1 MKFGV
6 IFVKNNLEKLTIF
19 NNKIPLNFMTK
30 TFAEKSRNK
39 TFLGM
44 FALVSAT
51 SILFN
56 SCNQKK
62 DKKESEKLIP
72 KDHPVAKIVPK
83 LDDENVPS
91 DKRVIYLTFDDGPNR
106 GTENLLKILHK
117 RNICA
122 TAFLVG
128 KHAYGSKKQQEDL
141 ELLRKD
147 HLIELA
153 NHSFTHAHN
162 KYTDFYKHP
171 AGVVEDFNA
180 AKDSL
185 KLYDK
190 IARTPGRNIWRLNNI
205 TVTDLKSSTEAAD
218 KLKQAGYKVIG
229 WDLEWKPTN
238 KMALKGK
245 HEEMLKKVDSIFFN
259 DLEKTSR
266 HLVFLTHDQY
276 LTDAD
281 SINELDLF
289 IEKLQKSN
297 RFVFRKISEYPK
309 INEVLN

>member
-1 MKFGV
+1 MRK
-6 IFVKNNLEKLTIF
+6 IF
-19 NNKIPLNFMTK
+19 
-30 TFAEKSRNK
+30 AGKSRNR

-51 SILFN
+51 TVLVN
-56 SCNQKK
+56 SCNFKNEVNDSVSSQ
-62 DKKESEKLIP
+62 E
-72 KDHPVAKIVPK
+72 HPTAEPVTQM
-83 LDDENVPS
+83 DEENVDP
-91 DKRVIYLTFDDGPNR
+91 DKRVIYLTFDDGPNQ
-106 GTENLLKILHK
+106 GTENLLKILDK
-117 RNICA
+117 RNVCA

-128 KHAYGSKKQQEDL
+128 KHAYGSTRQKKDF
-141 ELLRKD
+141 ELLKQNP
-147 HLIELA
+147 LIELA

-162 KYTDFYKHP
+162 KYTDFYRN
-171 AGVVEDFNA
+171 AESVVHDFDI

-185 KLYDK
+185 KLHDK

-205 TVTDLKSSTEAAD
+205 NVTDIKSSTAAAD
-218 KLKQAGYKVIG
+218 GLKKEGYKVIG
-229 WDLEWKPTN
+229 WDLEWRPSQ
-238 KMALKGK
+238 KMTLKGS
-245 HEEMLKKVDSIFFN
+245 HEAMLKKVDSIFLN

-276 LTDAD
+276 LRDTD

-297 RFVFRKISEYPK
+297 RFVFRKISQYPK

>member
-1 MKFGV
+1 MK
-6 IFVKNNLEKLTIF
+6 
-19 NNKIPLNFMTK
+19 NF
-30 TFAEKSRNK
+30 FAEKSGNK

-44 FALVSAT
+44 FALMSAT

-62 DKKESEKLIP
+62 DRKESEKIIP
-72 KDHPVAKIVPK
+72 HQHPVAKTVPK
-83 LDDENVPS
+83 IDDENVPS

-106 GTENLLKILHK
+106 GTENLLKILNK
-117 RNICA
+117 RNVCA

-128 KHAYGSKKQQEDL
+128 QHAYGSKKQKEGL

-147 HLIELA
+147 PLIELA
-153 NHSFTHAHN
+153 NHSYTHAHN
-162 KYTDFYKHP
+162 KYTDFYKNP
-171 AGVVEDFNA
+171 EAVVHDFNI

-185 KLYDK
+185 KLNDK

-205 TVTDLKSSTEAAD
+205 TATDIKSSALAANSLQ
-218 KLKQAGYKVIG
+218 KAGYKVIG
-229 WDLEWKPTN
+229 WDLEWKPNNT
-238 KMALKGK
+238 MSLKGN
-245 HEEMLKKVDSIFFN
+245 HEAMLKKVDSIFFN

-281 SINELDLF
+281 SIDELDLF

-297 RFVFRKISEYPK
+297 RFVFKKISEYPK

>member
-1 MKFGV
+1 M
-6 IFVKNNLEKLTIF
+6 I
-19 NNKIPLNFMTK
+19 KI
-30 TFAEKSRNK
+30 FAEKSPKK

-44 FALVSAT
+44 FAVMSAA
-51 SILFN
+51 SIFFN
-56 SCNQKK
+56 SCNVKTEKNDTENFILK
-62 DKKESEKLIP
+62 DP
-72 KDHPVAKIVPK
+72 PVAKTVPK
-83 LDDENVPS
+83 IDDENVDS

-117 RNICA
+117 RNVCA

-128 KHAYGSKKQQEDL
+128 KHAYGSEKQQNDL

-147 HLIELA
+147 VLVELA
-153 NHSFTHAHN
+153 NHSYTHAHN
-162 KYTDFYKHP
+162 KYSDFYKNP
-171 AGVVEDFNA
+171 QFVVQDFNA

-185 KLYDK
+185 KLKDN

-205 TVTDLKSSTEAAD
+205 TNTDIKSSSAAAD
-218 KLKQAGYKVIG
+218 ELKKAGYKVIG
-229 WDLEWKPTN
+229 WDLEWKPTS
-238 KMALKGK
+238 KMALKGN
-245 HEEMLKKVDSIFFN
+245 HEMMLKRIDSIFFN

-276 LTDAD
+276 LTDDD

>member
-1 MKFGV
+1 MK
-6 IFVKNNLEKLTIF
+6 
-19 NNKIPLNFMTK
+19 K
-30 TFAEKSRNK
+30 TFAEKSLK
-39 TFLGM
+39 QTFLGM
-44 FALVSAT
+44 FAVMSAASALLT
-51 SILFN
+51 A
-56 SCNQKK
+56 CNQKNEV
-62 DKKESEKLIP
+62 KESEKVHSQ
-72 KDHPVAKIVPK
+72 KTPVAKVPK
-83 LDDENVPS
+83 IDDEDIPS

-128 KHAYGSKKQQEDL
+128 KHASDSKRQKEDL
-141 ELLRKD
+141 EKMKTDVLL
-147 HLIELA
+147 ELA
-153 NHSFTHAHN
+153 NHSYTHAHN
-162 KYTDFYKHP
+162 KYSDFYKNP
-171 AGVVEDFNA
+171 EAVVKDFNR

-185 KLYDK
+185 KLAGM

-205 TVTDLKSSTEAAD
+205 DVTDLKSSTEAANSLR
-218 KLKQAGYKVIG
+218 KAGYKLIG

-238 KMALKGK
+238 KMSLKDN
-245 HEEMLKKVDSIFFN
+245 HEAMLKKVDSIFFN

-297 RFVFRKISEYPK
+297 RFVFRKVSAYPK
-309 INEVLN
+309 INEILN

>member
-1 MKFGV
+1 MK
-6 IFVKNNLEKLTIF
+6 
-19 NNKIPLNFMTK
+19 NF
-30 TFAEKSRNK
+30 FAEKSKNV

-62 DKKESEKLIP
+62 DEKESEKMIS
-72 KDHPVAKIVPK
+72 KGHPVAKIVPQLK
-83 LDDENVPS
+83 DDEEIT

-106 GTENLLKILHK
+106 GTENLLKVLRK
-117 RNICA
+117 RNVCA

-128 KHAYGSKKQQEDL
+128 KHSYDSNRQKNDM
-141 ELLRKD
+141 ELLKKD
-147 HLIELA
+147 PLIELA

-162 KYTDFYKHP
+162 KYSNFYKNP
-171 AGVVEDFNA
+171 DAVVHDFDR

-185 KLYDK
+185 RLHDK

-205 TVTDLKSSTEAAD
+205 NVTDIKSSTLAAD
-218 KLKQAGYKVIG
+218 GLKKAGYKVIG

-238 KMALKGK
+238 KMVLKGS
-245 HEEMLKKVDSIFFN
+245 HEAMLKKVDSIFFN

-276 LTDAD
+276 LADTD

-297 RFVFRKISEYPK
+297 RFVFRKISAYPK

>member
-1 MKFGV
+1 MK
-6 IFVKNNLEKLTIF
+6 
-19 NNKIPLNFMTK
+19 K

-56 SCNQKK
+56 GCNRKN

-72 KDHPVAKIVPK
+72 QEHPVAKTVPK
-83 LDDENVPS
+83 IDDEDVAS
-91 DKRVIYLTFDDGPNR
+91 DKRVIYLTFDDGPNQ
-106 GTENLLKILHK
+106 GTKNLLKILNK
-117 RNICA
+117 RNVCA
-122 TAFLVG
+122 TAFIVG
-128 KHAYGSKKQQEDL
+128 KHIYGSKTQKNDF

-147 HLIELA
+147 PLIELA
-153 NHSFTHAHN
+153 NHSFTHANN
-162 KYTDFYKHP
+162 KYTDFYKNP
-171 AGVVEDFNA
+171 LGVVHDFDT

-190 IARTPGRNIWRLNNI
+190 IARTPGRNIWRLNHTN
-205 TVTDLKSSTEAAD
+205 VTDLKSSTEAAN
-218 KLKQAGYKVIG
+218 KLKEAGYKVIG
-229 WDLEWKPTN
+229 WDLEWKPSQ
-238 KMALKGK
+238 KMALKGN
-245 HEEMLKKVDSIFFN
+245 HEAMLKKVDSIFFN

>member
-1 MKFGV
+1 ALMSAT
-6 IFVKNNLEKLTIF
+6 TIF
-19 NNKIPLNFMTK
+19 
-30 TFAEKSRNK
+30 
-39 TFLGM
+39 
-44 FALVSAT
+44 
-51 SILFN
+51 FN
-56 SCNQKK
+56 SCNEKK
-62 DKKESEKLIP
+62 DRKESQKAIS
-72 KDHPVAKIVPK
+72 KQHPVAIKVQKI
-83 LDDENVPS
+83 DDENIAS

-117 RNICA
+117 RNVCA

-128 KHAYGSKKQQEDL
+128 QHAAGSKRQKDDL
-141 ELLRKD
+141 ESLRKD
-147 HLIELA
+147 KLVELA
-153 NHSFTHAHN
+153 NHSHTHAHN
-162 KYTDFYKHP
+162 KYTDFYRNP
-171 AGVVEDFNA
+171 ALVLHDFDT

-185 KLYDK
+185 KLNNK
-190 IARTPGRNIWRLNNI
+190 IARTPGRNIWRLNTI
-205 TVTDLKSSTEAAD
+205 TSTDIKTSNEAANSLKS
-218 KLKQAGYKVIG
+218 AGYKIVG

-238 KMALKGK
+238 KMTLKGN
-245 HEEMLKKVDSIFFN
+245 HLEMLKKVDSVFFN

-276 LTDAD
+276 LTDAY

>member
-1 MKFGV
+1 MK
-6 IFVKNNLEKLTIF
+6 
-19 NNKIPLNFMTK
+19 K
-30 TFAEKSRNK
+30 TFAEKSLK
-39 TFLGM
+39 QTFLGM
-44 FALVSAT
+44 FAVMSAASALLT
-51 SILFN
+51 A
-56 SCNQKK
+56 CNQKNEV
-62 DKKESEKLIP
+62 KESEKVHSQ
-72 KDHPVAKIVPK
+72 KSPVAKVPK
-83 LDDENVPS
+83 IDDEDIPS

-117 RNICA
+117 RNVCA

-128 KHAYGSKKQQEDL
+128 KHASDSKRQKEDL
-141 ELLRKD
+141 EKMRTDVLL
-147 HLIELA
+147 ELA
-153 NHSFTHAHN
+153 NHSYTHAHN
-162 KYTDFYKHP
+162 KYSYFYKNP
-171 AGVVEDFNA
+171 EAVVKDFNR

-185 KLYDK
+185 KLAGM

-205 TVTDLKSSTEAAD
+205 DVTDLKSSTEAANSLR
-218 KLKQAGYKVIG
+218 KAGYKLIG

-238 KMALKGK
+238 KMSLKDN
-245 HEEMLKKVDSIFFN
+245 HEAMLKKVDSIFFN

-297 RFVFRKISEYPK
+297 RFVFRKVSAYPK
-309 INEVLN
+309 INEILN

>member
-1 MKFGV
+1 MR
-6 IFVKNNLEKLTIF
+6 
-19 NNKIPLNFMTK
+19 KI
-30 TFAEKSRNK
+30 FAEKSINK

-51 SILFN
+51 SFLLN
-56 SCNQKK
+56 SCNYKTDVK
-62 DKKESEKLIP
+62 DSEKIISQE
-72 KDHPVAKIVPK
+72 HPAAETVPEP
-83 LDDENVPS
+83 DDETADP
-91 DKRVIYLTFDDGPNR
+91 DKRVIYLTFDDGPNQ
-106 GTENLLKILHK
+106 GTENLIKILNK
-117 RNICA
+117 RNVCA

-128 KHAYGSKKQQEDL
+128 KHAYGSKKQKDDL
-141 ELLRKD
+141 ELLKTNP
-147 HLIELA
+147 LIELA

-162 KYTDFYKHP
+162 KYTDFYKN
-171 AGVVEDFNA
+171 ADAVVRDFDI

-205 TVTDLKSSTEAAD
+205 NVTDIKSSANAANG
-218 KLKQAGYKVIG
+218 LKKAGYKVIG
-229 WDLEWKPTN
+229 WDLEWRPSRQMT
-238 KMALKGK
+238 LKGS
-245 HEEMLKKVDSIFFN
+245 HEAMLKKVDSIFLN

-276 LTDAD
+276 LRDAD

-297 RFVFRKISEYPK
+297 KFVFRKISQYPK
-309 INEVLN
+309 INEILN

>member
-1 MKFGV
+1 MR
-6 IFVKNNLEKLTIF
+6 
-19 NNKIPLNFMTK
+19 K
-30 TFAEKSRNK
+30 TFAEKSRNQ

-44 FALVSAT
+44 FALVSAA
-51 SILFN
+51 SILLAG
-56 SCNQKK
+56 CNRNQ

-72 KDHPVAKIVPK
+72 KNHPVAKEVPRI
-83 LDDENVPS
+83 DDENVTD
-91 DKRVIYLTFDDGPNR
+91 DKRVIYLTFDDGPNQ
-106 GTENLLKILHK
+106 GTENLLKILKK
-117 RNICA
+117 RNVCA

-128 KHAYGSKKQQEDL
+128 KHAYGSKKQKNDL
-141 ELLRKD
+141 ELMRKD
-147 HLIELA
+147 PLLELA

-162 KYTDFYKHP
+162 KYTDFYKNP
-171 AGVVEDFNA
+171 DAVVNDFNT

-185 KLYDK
+185 KLYSK

-205 TVTDLKSSTEAAD
+205 SVTDLKSSSEAAN

-238 KMALKGK
+238 KMVLKGN
-245 HEEMLKKVDSIFFN
+245 HDEMLKKVDSVFFN

-276 LTDAD
+276 LTVAD
-281 SINELDLF
+281 SVNELDLF

-297 RFVFRKISEYPK
+297 RFVFRKISDYPR

>member
-1 MKFGV
+1 MR
-6 IFVKNNLEKLTIF
+6 
-19 NNKIPLNFMTK
+19 K
-30 TFAEKSRNK
+30 TFAEKSINK

-56 SCNQKK
+56 GCNRKN

-72 KDHPVAKIVPK
+72 QEHPVAKTVPK
-83 LDDENVPS
+83 IDDENVDS

-106 GTENLLKILHK
+106 GTVNLLKILNK
-117 RNICA
+117 RNVCA
-122 TAFLVG
+122 TAFIVG
-128 KHAYGSKKQQEDL
+128 KHVYGSKTQMNDF
-141 ELLRKD
+141 ELLKKD
-147 HLIELA
+147 PLIELA
-153 NHSFTHAHN
+153 NHSFTHANN
-162 KYTDFYKHP
+162 KYTDFYKNP
-171 AGVVEDFNA
+171 LAVVHDFDT

-190 IARTPGRNIWRLNNI
+190 IARTPGRNIWRLTNTN
-205 TVTDLKSSTEAAD
+205 VTDLKSSTEAAN
-218 KLKQAGYKVIG
+218 KLKEAGYKVIG
-229 WDLEWKPTN
+229 WDLEWKPGQ
-238 KMALKGK
+238 KMALKGS
-245 HEEMLKKVDSIFFN
+245 HEAMLKKVDSIFFN

-276 LTDAD
+276 LTDSD

>member
-1 MKFGV
+1 MK
-6 IFVKNNLEKLTIF
+6 KL
-19 NNKIPLNFMTK
+19 
-30 TFAEKSRNK
+30 FAEKSRNT

-44 FALVSAT
+44 FALMSAT

-62 DKKESEKLIP
+62 DEKDSEKMIS
-72 KDHPVAKIVPK
+72 KDHPVAKTVPL
-83 LDDENVPS
+83 LDDNEDLT

-106 GTENLLKILHK
+106 GTENLLKILRK
-117 RNICA
+117 RNVCA

-128 KHAYGSKKQQEDL
+128 KHSYDSNRQKDDL
-141 ELLRKD
+141 DLLRQD
-147 HLIELA
+147 PLIELA

-162 KYTDFYKHP
+162 KYSNFYQNPDAVVHDF
-171 AGVVEDFNA
+171 DR

-205 TVTDLKSSTEAAD
+205 NVTDIKSSTLAANS
-218 KLKQAGYKVIG
+218 LKKAGYKVIG

-238 KMALKGK
+238 KMVLKGS
-245 HEEMLKKVDSIFFN
+245 HEAMLKKVDSIFFN

-276 LTDAD
+276 LADTD

-297 RFVFRKISEYPK
+297 RFVFRKISSYPK
-309 INEVLN
+309 INDVLN

>member
-1 MKFGV
+1 MK
-6 IFVKNNLEKLTIF
+6 
-19 NNKIPLNFMTK
+19 K
-30 TFAEKSRNK
+30 TFAEKSQK
-39 TFLGM
+39 QAFLGM

-62 DKKESEKLIP
+62 EKKASEKMIY
-72 KDHPVAKIVPK
+72 KEHPVAKIVPK
-83 LDDENVPS
+83 IEDENVPS
-91 DKRVIYLTFDDGPNR
+91 DKRVIYLTFDDGPNK

-122 TAFLVG
+122 TAFIVG
-128 KHAYGSKKQQEDL
+128 KHVYGSKKQENDL
-141 ELLRKD
+141 QLLRQD
-147 HLIELA
+147 PLVELA
-153 NHSFTHAHN
+153 NHSFTHANN
-162 KYTDFYKHP
+162 KYSDFYKN
-171 AGVVEDFNA
+171 ADAVVHDFDTA
-180 AKDSL
+180 EDSL

-190 IARTPGRNIWRLNNI
+190 IARTPGRNIWRLNNVN
-205 TVTDLKSSTEAAD
+205 VTDLKSSTNAAD
-218 KLKQAGYKVIG
+218 QLQKAGYKLVG

-238 KMALKGK
+238 KMVLKGK

-297 RFVFRKISEYPK
+297 RFVFKKISEYPK

>member
-1 MKFGV
+1 MR
-6 IFVKNNLEKLTIF
+6 
-19 NNKIPLNFMTK
+19 K

-44 FALVSAT
+44 LALVSAT

-56 SCNQKK
+56 GCDRKN
-62 DKKESEKLIP
+62 DNKESDKLIP
-72 KDHPVAKIVPK
+72 KEHPVVKIVPK
-83 LDDENVPS
+83 IDDEETAPN
-91 DKRVIYLTFDDGPNR
+91 KRVIYLTFDDGPNQ
-106 GTENLLKILHK
+106 GTENLLRILNK
-117 RNICA
+117 RNVCA

-128 KHAYGSKKQQEDL
+128 KHAYGSKRQKDDL

-147 HLIELA
+147 PLIELA

-162 KYTDFYKHP
+162 KYTDFYKNGD
-171 AGVVEDFNA
+171 AVVRDFDI

-190 IARTPGRNIWRLNNI
+190 IARTPGRNIWRLKNI
-205 TVTDLKSSTEAAD
+205 NETDLKSSTEAAN
-218 KLKQAGYKVIG
+218 KLKMAGYKVIG
-229 WDLEWKPTN
+229 WDLEWKPSN
-238 KMALKGK
+238 KMALKGN
-245 HEEMLKKVDSIFFN
+245 HEAMLKKVDSIFFN

-281 SINELDLF
+281 SINELDMF
-289 IEKLQKSN
+289 IEKLQKTN
-297 RFVFRKISEYPK
+297 RFVFRKISDYPK
-309 INEVLN
+309 INEILN